1 MLLVDAMPGIPHGDV
16 LKLLFSLAILLVTA
30 RLLGELARRLRQP
43 EVIGE
48 LLAGVLLGP
57 SVLSGIFPAFGEWLL
72 PSTETQAHLLE
83 VVAMIGVIL
92 LMTTVGLETD
102 LGLIRARWRTAAGVG
117 VGGLVVPLVLGFGGG
132 LMVPDNF
139 LAAESRFVFAMFLA
153 VALALS
159 AIPVL
164 ARVLADLGLLRREF
178 GQTTLAAGLIDD
190 ILGWGLLGLVV
201 SLAAT
206 GSLGFSSI
214 ATTLLSIAA
223 FFAVTIFVARPFIAW
238 ALRLVRKNARIRDGV
253 LTLVVGMAFAWG
265 AFSQA
270 LHLEPILGAFAV
282 GVLFAQVRTLPVE
295 VTSKMESFTNGVF
308 APIFLATA
316 GLRLSVDSLL
326 NRTAALV
333 FLIVFAVAAAGKLLG
348 GYLGARYIARAT
360 IRESVGYGVALNAR
374 GVLGV
379 IVATIGL
386 TMGIFGIEVYSMVV
400 LTSVLTSILAPIGL
414 RWLFRDRQDV
424 GSEPEDAGLEI
435 HRILVPVRV
444 PVVEGDRMR
453 HFEGA
458 LLSAISDPGGEIEL
472 LSAIGSGSR
481 REAEAY
487 LKQVRSAFAE
497 NLKIETRV
505 VKGDAVRAI
514 LGAAAQGCDLIALG
528 APDRDSTGEFLFGP
542 VFDDVVRL
550 APSPTLLM
558 IEGLGQW
565 PPRSILVPTGGGA
578 AAERAARLA
587 FRLAGPDSEVV
598 LFHVV
603 DSEVLVDT
611 AQGRQTAT
619 PVRLDIGHEIVT
631 ELRRIGEASGVRVS
645 SEVVMGSGSMIGNIV
660 DRAGRSVDLM
670 VVGTSIRTSSNRLF
684 LGPKVEHL
692 LEASPC
698 ATVVYNS

>member
-1 MLLVDAMPGIPHGDV
+1 MPGIPYEDV
-16 LKLLFSLAILLVTA
+16 LKLLFTLGVLLVTA
-30 RLLGELARRLRQP
+30 RLLGELAKRLGQP

-57 SVLSGIFPAFGEWLL
+57 SILSGIFPAFGQWIL

-117 VGGLVVPLVLGFGGG
+117 IGGLVVPLVLGFGGG
-132 LMVPDNF
+132 LLVPESF
-139 LAAESRFVFAMFLA
+139 LAAESRLVFSMFLG

-206 GSLGFSSI
+206 GSLGISSV
-214 ATTLLSIAA
+214 ARTLLSIA
-223 FFAVTIFVARPFIAW
+223 FFFVVTIFVARPAVAW
-238 ALRLVRKNARIRDGV
+238 TLRSVRKHASIRDGV
-253 LTLVVGMAFAWG
+253 LTLVVGMALAWG

-282 GVLFAQVRTLPVE
+282 GVLFAQVRTLPVD
-295 VTSKMESFTNGVF
+295 VTVKMESFTNGVF

-348 GYLGARYIARAT
+348 GYLGARYIARST
-360 IRESVGYGVALNAR
+360 IRDAIGYGVALNAR

-379 IVATIGL
+379 IVASIGL
-386 TMGIFGIEVYSMVV
+386 SMGIFGIEVYSMVV
-400 LTSVLTSILAPIGL
+400 LTSVLTSVLAPVGL
-414 RWLFRDRQDV
+414 RWVFRDSLETGADLA
-424 GSEPEDAGLEI
+424 ETGLEI
-435 HRILVPVRV
+435 RRILVPVRV
-444 PVVEGDRMR
+444 PRTDGHRMR

-458 LLSAISDPGGEIEL
+458 LLSALSDPGGEIEL
-472 LSAIGSGSR
+472 LTAVGPGQR
-481 REAEAY
+481 READAY
-487 LKQVRSAFAE
+487 LKQVRSSFGGGPSV
-497 NLKIETRV
+497 ETTV
-505 VKGDAVRAI
+505 AKGDAVRAI
-514 LGAAAQGCDLIALG
+514 LGAAASGVDLIALG
-528 APDRDSTGEFLFGP
+528 APERDDTGEFLFGP

-550 APSPTLLM
+550 APAPTLLM
-558 IEGLGQW
+558 IEGSGQW
-565 PPRSILVPTGGGA
+565 PPHSILVPTGGGA
-578 AAERAARLA
+578 AAERAARIA
-587 FRLAGPDSEVV
+587 FRLAGPDTEVV

-611 AQGRQTAT
+611 AQGRQAAT
-619 PVRLDIGHEIVT
+619 SVRLDIGQDIVT
-631 ELRRIGEASGVRVS
+631 ELRRMGEAVGVRVS
-645 SEVVMGSGSMIGNIV
+645 TEVVMGAGSMVSNIV
-660 DRAGRSVDLM
+660 ERASRSVDLM
-670 VVGTSIRTSSNRLF
+670 VVGTSVRTSSHRLF

-692 LEASPC
+692 LEAAPC
-698 ATVVYNS
+698 ATIVYNS

>member
-1 MLLVDAMPGIPHGDV
+1 MDALPGIPHGDV
-16 LKLLFSLAILLVTA
+16 LKLLFTLAVLLVTA
-30 RLLGELARRLRQP
+30 RLLGELAKRLGQP

-57 SVLSGIFPAFGEWLL
+57 SVLSGIFPAFGDWIL
-72 PSTETQAHLLE
+72 PSTESQAHLLE

-117 VGGLVVPLVLGFGGG
+117 IGGLIVPLALGFVGG
-132 LMVPDNF
+132 LMVPENF
-139 LAAESRFVFAMFLA
+139 LASESRFVFSLFLA

-178 GQTTLAAGLIDD
+178 GQTSLAAGLIDD

-201 SLAAT
+201 SLAST
-206 GSLGFSSI
+206 GTLGFSSV
-214 ATTLLSIAA
+214 TRTLVSIAL
-223 FFAVTIFVARPFIAW
+223 FFLITIFVGRPLVAW
-238 ALRLVRKNARIRDGV
+238 ALRFVRKNARIRDGV
-253 LTLVVGMAFAWG
+253 LTLVFGMALAWA

-270 LHLEPILGAFAV
+270 LHLEPILGAFAI
-282 GVLFAQVRTLPVE
+282 GVLFAQVRTLPVD
-295 VTSKMESFTNGVF
+295 VTEKMESFTNGIF

-316 GLRLSVDSLL
+316 GLRLSVESLM

-333 FLIVFAVAAAGKLLG
+333 FLIVFAVAAAGKLIG
-348 GYLGARYIARAT
+348 GYLGARYIAGAS
-360 IRESVGYGVALNAR
+360 IRESFGYGVALNAR

-400 LTSVLTSILAPIGL
+400 LTSMLTSILAPIGL
-414 RWLFRDRQDV
+414 RSLFRDRL
-424 GSEPEDAGLEI
+424 EATEDLEEALLDI

-444 PVVEGDRMR
+444 PQVEGDRMR

-458 LLSAISDPGGEIEL
+458 LLSALSDPGGEIEL
-472 LSAIGSGSR
+472 LTAVESRGR
-481 REAEAY
+481 READAY
-487 LKQVRSAFAE
+487 LKQVKASFAE
-497 NLKIETRV
+497 TLSVETRV

-514 LGAAAQGCDLIALG
+514 LDAASRGFDLIALG
-528 APDRDSTGEFLFGP
+528 APARDDTGEFLFGP

-558 IEGLGQW
+558 IEGPGQW
-565 PPRSILVPTGGGA
+565 PPRTILVPTGGGA

-587 FRLAGPDSEVV
+587 FRLAGPETEVV

-619 PVRLDIGHEIVT
+619 PVRLDIGHDIVS
-631 ELRRIGEASGVRVS
+631 ELRRIGEAAGVRVS
-645 SEVVMGSGSMIGNIV
+645 SEVVMGSGSMISNIV

-670 VVGTSIRTSSNRLF
+670 VVGTSVRTSSQRLF